1 MTPGGGSGSEPSADA
16 LGFRPD
22 PAEFA
27 ALAKEHTI
35 VPVWCEVVADTL
47 TPVTCFANVVGEGDG
62 FLFESVEGGE
72 RWGRYSFVGRR
83 PLATLTARGRRV
95 EAAGRLGLGSSEDG
109 ILAAVEAMVARFR
122 SPSLA
127 GLPPLHG
134 GLVGYLGYDVVRE
147 VEHLPNVPDDD
158 LGHPDA
164 ALVVIGQFCAFD
176 HWRQRIVL
184 VDNVVMPE
192 APDGQV
198 DPAAVTAAYEAAC
211 ERLVEL
217 AADCARPGDGSDPRP
232 MVAAPPPGLAKAEAT
247 RTVTSESYKASIG
260 AAKEYI
266 RAGDIF
272 QVVLSQRF
280 DLTLEADPYDV
291 YRALRLLNPS
301 PYMYFLR
308 FPEVT
313 VVGASPE
320 PMVRLRDGTVISRP
334 IAGSRPRG
342 ENEHHDRLLE
352 GELAEDPKEL
362 AEHIMLVDLARNDVG
377 RVVRFGTEKV
387 DELLTIERY
396 SHIMHI
402 TSQVSGELAEGKGPI
417 DVLRATL
424 PAGTLSGTPKVR
436 AMEIIDE
443 LEPTKRGIYGGV
455 VGYIDFSG
463 NVDTAIAI
471 RTMVVTPDGRASVQ
485 AGAGIVADSDPQ
497 SEDEESRAQSGRV
510 AGGGHGGTGDERGGA
525 TPRAA
530 GTMTTTTLDTETE
543 ALRTGAGAFRAGR
556 DVLAVRGPDAEAYL
570 QGQLSQDVA
579 ALAVG
584 ASADSLLLE
593 PDGKLSALVRV
604 TRTDGQGFVL
614 DVDKGYGEA
623 VAARLRRFL
632 LRSKVELDPLDWRDL
647 SLRGAGVSEAAAGL
661 LTVLAE
667 RGVLAL
673 PFEWN
678 GWTGVDLLGPADVV
692 LGPDAAAL
700 PEGITACSAE
710 AVEACRIVSGIPAMG
725 TELTGKTIA
734 AEAGLVARTV
744 SFTKGCYTGQELVAR
759 LDSRGS
765 NVPRRLVGIVGP
777 TGADAPLTRGMTL
790 HGGEAPPGD
799 GAAEDKV
806 VGTITSAARSVELG
820 AWVALGYLH
829 RTVEAP
835 GPLRVRS
842 GDGVGGSRPARAA
855 LLPLTGAPRSEPG

>member
-1 MTPGGGSGSEPSADA
+1 VTAGGGPGLERSAGALVFHPDA
-16 LGFRPD
+16 
-22 PAEFA
+22 AEFA
-27 ALAKEHTI
+27 ALAKAHTI

-47 TPVTCFANVVGEGDG
+47 TPVTCFANVVGEADG

-83 PLATLTARGRRV
+83 PLATLTARLGHV
-95 EAAGRLGLGSSEDG
+95 TTTGRLGLTDSDRG
-109 ILAAVEAMVARFR
+109 ILAAVEDMVARFQ

-147 VEHLPNVPDDD
+147 VERLPDAPDDD

-184 VDNVVMPE
+184 VDNVVVPE
-192 APDGQV
+192 TGEAGTAGEV
-198 DPAAVTAAYEAAC
+198 DAAAVAAAYDAAC
-211 ERLVEL
+211 TRLVEL
-217 AADCARPGDGSDPRP
+217 AADCARPADGSEPRP
-232 MVAAPPPGLAKAEAT
+232 MVAAPQSGLPKAEAE
-247 RTVTSESYKASIG
+247 RTVSSEAYKASIG

-280 DLTLEADPYDV
+280 DLDLEADPYDV

-320 PMVRLRDGTVISRP
+320 PMVRLRDGVVISRP

-342 ENEHHDRLLE
+342 ENEQHDRLLE

-377 RVVRFGTEKV
+377 RVVRFGSEKV
-387 DELLTIERY
+387 DELMTIERY

-424 PAGTLSGTPKVR
+424 PAGTLSGAPKVR

-443 LEPTKRGIYGGV
+443 LEPTKRGVYGGV

-471 RTMVVTPDGRASVQ
+471 RTMVVTPGGRASVQ

-497 SEDEESRAQSGRV
+497 SEDEECA
-510 AGGGHGGTGDERGGA
+510 HK
-525 TPRAA
+525 
-530 GTMTTTTLDTETE
+530 
-543 ALRTGAGAFRAGR
+543 AGALL
-556 DVLAVRGPDAEAYL
+556 VAV
-570 QGQLSQDVA
+570 
-579 ALAVG
+579 
-584 ASADSLLLE
+584 
-593 PDGKLSALVRV
+593 
-604 TRTDGQGFVL
+604 T
-614 DVDKGYGEA
+614 
-623 VAARLRRFL
+623 AAR
-632 LRSKVELDPLDWRDL
+632 
-647 SLRGAGVSEAAAGL
+647 
-661 LTVLAE
+661 
-667 RGVLAL
+667 
-673 PFEWN
+673 
-678 GWTGVDLLGPADVV
+678 
-692 LGPDAAAL
+692 
-700 PEGITACSAE
+700 
-710 AVEACRIVSGIPAMG
+710 
-725 TELTGKTIA
+725 
-734 AEAGLVARTV
+734 
-744 SFTKGCYTGQELVAR
+744 
-759 LDSRGS
+759 
-765 NVPRRLVGIVGP
+765 
-777 TGADAPLTRGMTL
+777 GM
-790 HGGEAPPGD
+790 
-799 GAAEDKV
+799 
-806 VGTITSAARSVELG
+806 SAARRRGMAS
-820 AWVALGYLH
+820 
-829 RTVEAP
+829 
-835 GPLRVRS
+835 
-842 GDGVGGSRPARAA
+842 
-855 LLPLTGAPRSEPG
+855 